1 MILLLR
7 TALILSLASASAG
20 ATTIAVTTTLD
31 QFGEDATKCSLREA
45 IQAAN
50 TNAAF
55 GGCPAGSA
63 SDLITLGG
71 NTNPSHYEIT
81 RAGRLEDD
89 NATGDFDLDST
100 GAIAIAGTT
109 TRKAVIE
116 GGGLDRIFDL
126 ACRSDMNV
134 ILLNLTIRDGDT
146 GNDAAGGGALRACAH
161 QTLITKVHFTNNTAT
176 RGGALA
182 MPAFA
187 GNVTITQSAFTRN
200 RSFEGE
206 ASAIRHLGN
215 TALLSL
221 TNVTLSENV
230 AAGDGALWTSGDVTM
245 KNVTVAYNTA
255 NQYGGINAIDGAVTY
270 DNSIFA
276 DNAARTPNSGQ
287 DLHCG
292 SSMSVVSNGYNLYG
306 RRNCTVATPRA
317 SDITGD
323 PLFGTLADAGGSLP
337 VHVLLPGSPATN
349 SGAPVPNDGSLGH
362 CPSID
367 QRGVQ
372 RLQCDRGAFEGR
384 TTFAVDSTADAV
396 DANPG
401 NGVCQSTLGG
411 CSLRAALMEAATQDT
426 PVLITLPAGMFDV
439 NIPGDDE
446 DLAAT
451 GDLDIRALEGEG
463 RILIGQGPDKT
474 IIRGHGLDRV
484 FDHEGPS
491 NTIASIGLFG
501 MRIEGGDT
509 THPGE
514 ESSVWDG
521 GGARFEFPRSLT
533 IDRVWFDSN
542 SSGNYGGGLAV
553 LQGSG
558 SGPARITR
566 SAFTRNH
573 AARYGGGIE
582 VGQTTNL
589 SLSTSIIAD
598 NTADFS
604 GGGFSASLTGL
615 MELSYLTITG
625 NRAGRA
631 AGGMLLD
638 GGEIITGLLVA
649 GNHDGE
655 NFDSPDCEA
664 IHEGA
669 ISAGYNLVGDAGDG
683 SCLMTGDLEGNQI
696 GVDPQLSQVS
706 LLGGAEMPFAAP
718 GKFSPARGAVP
729 ADRCAHGLGL
739 LEQLDQLG
747 NARPVNAHCTIGAME
762 ASSDLIFANDFSV
775 GYFGE

>member
-1 MILLLR
+1 MKLLLR
-7 TALILSLASASAG
+7 TVFIPLLASASAG
-20 ATTIAVTTTLD
+20 ATTIAVTTTQD
-31 QFGEDATKCSLREA
+31 QFGEDTTKCSLREA

-55 GGCPAGSA
+55 GGCPAGTA

-71 NTNPSHYEIT
+71 NTNPNHYEIT
-81 RAGRLEDD
+81 RAGRIEND

-100 GAIAIAGTT
+100 GSIAIAGTT

-134 ILLNLTIRDGDT
+134 LLVNLTLRDGDT
-146 GNDAAGGGALRACAH
+146 GDDPVGGGALRACAH
-161 QTLITKVHFTNNTAT
+161 ATLISKVHFTDNTAS
-176 RGGALA
+176 RGGALVLSA
-182 MPAFA
+182 TA
-187 GNVTITQSAFTRN
+187 GDVTITQSAFTRN
-200 RSFEGE
+200 RSFDGE

-221 TNVTLSENV
+221 TNTTISENV
-230 AAGDGALWTSGDVTM
+230 ASGEGALWTTGDVTM

-255 NQYGGINAIDGAVTY
+255 QQYGGVNALDGTITY
-270 DNSIFA
+270 DNSIFS
-276 DNAARTPNSGQ
+276 DNAARAPNSGQ
-287 DLHCG
+287 DLHCTP
-292 SSMSVVSNGYNLYG
+292 SATVLSNGYNLYE
-306 RRNCTVATPRA
+306 RRDCTVATPRA

-323 PLFGTLADAGGSLP
+323 PLLGTLADAGGSLP
-337 VHVLLPGSPATN
+337 AHVLLPGSPATN

-401 NGVCQSTLGG
+401 NGICQSTLGG
-411 CSLRAALMEAATQDT
+411 CTLRAALMEAATQDT
-426 PVLITLPAGMFDV
+426 PVLITLPAGVFDV

-446 DLAAT
+446 DLGVT

-491 NTIASIGLFG
+491 NTVASIGLFG

-509 THPGE
+509 THPGD

-533 IDRVWFDSN
+533 IDRVWFDRN
-542 SSGNYGGGLAV
+542 NGGHYGGGLAT

-573 AARYGGGIE
+573 AVKDGGGMQ

-589 SLSTSIIAD
+589 TVSDSLIAD
-598 NTADFS
+598 NTALY
-604 GGGFSASLTGL
+604 GGGFAASLTTRL
-615 MELSYLTITG
+615 ELSYLTITG
-625 NRAGRA
+625 NRAERQ

-638 GGEIITGLLVA
+638 GNEIITGLLVD
-649 GNHDGE
+649 GNDDGA
-655 NFDSPDCEA
+655 DWDAPDCSA

-669 ISAGYNLVGDAGDG
+669 ISAGYNLIGDAGDG

-696 GVDPQLSQVS
+696 GVDAQLSQVS
-706 LLGGAEMPFAAP
+706 LLGGSEMPYAAP
-718 GKFSPARGAVP
+718 GKYSPVRGAVP
-729 ADRCAHGLGL
+729 ANRCAHGLGL
-739 LEQLDQLG
+739 VEQIDQLG
-747 NARPVNAHCTIGAME
+747 NPRPVNAHCTIGAIE
-762 ASSDLIFANDFSV
+762 GVSDLIFADSFTE

>member
-1 MILLLR
+1 MKILLR
-7 TALILSLASASAG
+7 AAFILSLTSASAG

-31 QFGEDATKCSLREA
+31 QFGEDTTKCSLREA

-71 NTNPSHYEIT
+71 STNPQRYEIT

-109 TRKAVIE
+109 TRKAVIL
-116 GGGLDRIFDL
+116 GNGLDRVFDL

-134 ILLNLTIRDGDT
+134 ILLNLTVREGDT
-146 GNDAAGGGALRACAH
+146 GDDPAGGGALRACAH
-161 QTLITKVHFTNNTAT
+161 QTLITKVHFTDNTGT
-176 RGGALA
+176 RGGALY

-200 RSFEGE
+200 RSFDGE

-215 TALLSL
+215 DALLSL

-230 AAGDGALWTSGDVTM
+230 ASGEGALWTSGDVTM
-245 KNVTVAYNTA
+245 KNVTIAYNTA
-255 NQYGGINAIDGAVTY
+255 NQYAGIQASGGTITY

-276 DNAARTPNSGQ
+276 DNAARTPNDGQ
-287 DLHCG
+287 DLHCT
-292 SSMSVVSNGYNLYG
+292 SSMSVLSNGYNLYG

-323 PLFGTLADAGGSLP
+323 PMFGTLADAGGSLP

-362 CPSID
+362 CASID

-384 TTFAVDSTADAV
+384 TTYEVDSTADAV
-396 DANPG
+396 DTNPG
-401 NGVCQSTLGG
+401 NGICQSALGG
-411 CSLRAALMEAATQDT
+411 CTLRAALMEAATQDT
-426 PVLITLPAGMFDV
+426 PVLITLPAGVIDV

-446 DLAAT
+446 EEGAT
-451 GDLDIRALEGEG
+451 GDLDIRALDGEA
-463 RILIGQGPDKT
+463 RVLIGQGPDKT

-484 FDHEGPS
+484 FDHDLPS
-491 NTIASIGLFG
+491 NEIASIGLFG

-509 THPGE
+509 SHPGDDGGN
-514 ESSVWDG
+514 WNG
-521 GGARFEFPRSLT
+521 GGARFSFPRMLT
-533 IDRVWFDSN
+533 IDRVWFDRNTSG
-542 SSGNYGGGLAV
+542 SSGGGLHV
-553 LQGSG
+553 LQGST
-558 SGPARITR
+558 SGPVRITR

-573 AARYGGGIE
+573 ATRDGGGVE
-582 VGQTTNL
+582 VGQTSNL
-589 SLSTSIIAD
+589 SLSTSLLAH
-598 NTADFS
+598 NTADY
-604 GGGFSASLTGL
+604 GGGFAASLTTL
-615 MELSYLTITG
+615 MELSYLTVIG
-625 NRAGRA
+625 NRAARQ

-649 GNHDGE
+649 GNDDGD
-655 NFDSPDCEA
+655 NWDAPDCTA
-664 IHEGA
+664 SHEGA
-669 ISAGYNLVGDAGDG
+669 ISAGYNLIGDAGDG

-706 LLGGAEMPFAAP
+706 LLGGAELPFAAP
-718 GKFSPARGAVP
+718 GKFSPVRGAVP
-729 ADRCAHGLGL
+729 DDRCAHGLGL

-747 NARPVNAHCTIGAME
+747 NARPVNEHCTIGAME
-762 ASSDLIFANDFSV
+762 ASSDLIFANDFSN